1 MEGLI
6 LKLQYFD
13 YLMQRV
19 HSLEK
24 TPVLG
29 KTESKSRRER
39 QRMRLLD
46 SITDSLDM
54 DLSKLWKIVEDSG
67 KYGMLQSMVSKRPT

>member
-1 MEGLI
+1 M
-6 LKLQYFD
+6 KLQYFD

>member
-13 YLMQRV
+13 HLMQRV

-24 TPVLG
+24 TPMLG

-46 SITDSLDM
+46 SITDSVDM

-67 KYGMLQSMVSKRPT
+67 KHGMLQSMVSERPT

>member
-13 YLMQRV
+13 HLMQRV

-24 TPVLG
+24 TPILG

-46 SITDSLDM
+46 SITDSVDM

-67 KYGMLQSMVSKRPT
+67 KHGMLQSMVSERPT